1 MNLAKQLVAILAF
14 IAVDVSAA
22 TFLYD
27 FETDAERAAVPRVS
41 NGEFEIGVTNGFAT
55 SGDHALSFVCNPWRE
70 GMDEWPSFTLPSPVA
85 DWRGYDR
92 LVVDVVN
99 AEEEGDDICLFVAGP
114 EGRIQ
119 NGLSAAFR
127 LPGKGGA
134 QWVVPLTSWPKTTS
148 PGDIARIHFFVTRPQ
163 HFAVTLDRLT
173 LLRPGEPLP
182 APAGPCVWRDLLPLV
197 DADRREA
204 RSLAAERAEETAH
217 ARDYFRFREACA
229 AAGQASPAFLLG
241 VASSMEKV
249 LPRGRFSAKA
259 LTADGLAVRLAGN
272 EYESV
277 QFLVAPRNADLE
289 NVRIRVEGDHLAV
302 VRSLSEDSS
311 SPFSSSN
318 IAIAP
323 VGYVHTTR
331 KPPYQVADGLHRAL
345 RDPAIGWWPDP
356 ILGFLDGVAV
366 RDLDVQSF
374 WIRVHCPEG
383 QPAGTYRGALVVSAD
398 GVEPV
403 RVPFA
408 VRVNGFT
415 LGRVSA
421 LPLAVAFAPCPT
433 FQFEGPEGIAA
444 GKALLADPDSPV
456 NKWRCHERKWV
467 DFLADYL
474 IPAEK
479 LYHRCDTN
487 LLHAV
492 RRLRDEGRA
501 GTFNLGYWTVPASTD
516 DADIAAWRE
525 KTIPRLTAMRDLAAE
540 LGILDLAYAY
550 GADEAGAGSFPEVA
564 AAVRELKAALP
575 GIPICTTAYDHDFGV
590 GTELSCVDWFVPST
604 PKFDQEKIAVSRAAG
619 HKVWWYISCVPPAPS
634 ANFFIECPG
643 IEPRILMGAQT
654 VRNRPD
660 GFLYYATAMWNSKR
674 CIGGGPFTDWDPRSW
689 TTYHGDGSLT
699 CAGPDGTPL
708 PTIRLENFRDGLE
721 DYAYAKILEEKLR
734 EMGKATT
741 GGTGETSETGG
752 DIPQVPSVPQ
762 VPSPVSPA
770 TPVPL
775 VQHSAGDSPED
786 SSLVTRHSSLASWA
800 QRARAAL
807 AVPESVVRY
816 MTDFTNDPAVLYR
829 WRDEMADLIEAAPT
843 TPKTSQGEQP

>member
-1 MNLAKQLVAILAF
+1 MKSQQTLLALFALFA
-14 IAVDVSAA
+14 ANASAA
-22 TFLYD
+22 TLLYD
-27 FETDAERAAVPRVS
+27 FETDAERAAVPLVS

-55 SGDHALSFVCNPWRE
+55 SGDYALSFVCKPWRE

-99 AEEEGDDICLFVAGP
+99 AGEEGDDLCLFVAGP

-119 NGLSAAFR
+119 NGLAASFR

-134 QWVVPLTSWPKTTS
+134 QWIVPLTSWPKTTS

-163 HFAVTLDRLT
+163 HFAVALDRLT
-173 LLRPGEPLP
+173 LLREGEPVP

-229 AAGQASPAFLLG
+229 AADQTSPAFLLG

-289 NVRIRVEGDHLAV
+289 NVRIRVEGEFAANVAV
-302 VRSLSEDSS
+302 S
-311 SPFSSSN
+311 
-318 IAIAP
+318 P

-331 KPPYQVADGLHRAL
+331 KPPYQVADGPHRAL
-345 RDPAIGWWPDP
+345 HDPAIGWWPDP

-374 WIRVHCPEG
+374 WIRVHCPAG

-456 NKWRCHERKWV
+456 NKWRCHEREWV

-501 GTFNLGYWTVPASTD
+501 GTFNLGYWTVPASTG

-525 KTIPRLTAMRDLAAE
+525 KTIPRLTKMRDLAAE

-721 DYAYAKILEEKLR
+721 DYAYAKLLEQKLQ
-734 EMGKATT
+734 EV
-741 GGTGETSETGG
+741 GEECSQLFTNDNCPQIANINTVIPTSN
-752 DIPQVPSVPQ
+752 
-762 VPSPVSPA
+762 
-770 TPVPL
+770 
-775 VQHSAGDSPED
+775 
-786 SSLVTRHSSLASWA
+786 RASWA
-800 QRARAAL
+800 RRAREAL
-807 AVPESVVRY
+807 AVPREVAVSL
-816 MTDFTNDPAVLYR
+816 TDFTDDPAALYR

-843 TPKTSQGEQP
+843 PPKTSQGE